1 MYLYIHIL
9 FLEVLPVLPQC
20 FLLDAGGPLPSV
32 SLRFFSSDLVQVEEE
47 DEGNDDKAEGEGLK
61 NRSTSTGV

>member
-1 MYLYIHIL
+1 MMYLYIHVL
-9 FLEVLPVLPQC
+9 FLDTLPVLPQC

-32 SLRFFSSDLVQVEEE
+32 SLRFFSSDLVEEE